1 ADGVGYANDRGNGV
15 KIPHL
20 GRVIIGDR
28 VEIGA
33 CTTMDRGALDDT
45 VIGNG
50 VLIDNHCP
58 IAHNVV
64 IGDNTAVAGGVIM
77 AG

>member
-1 ADGVGYANDRGNGV
+1 M
-15 KIPHL
+15 KIPQL

-33 CTTMDRGALDDT
+33 CTTIDRGALDDT

-50 VLIDNHCP
+50 VIIDNQCQ
-58 IAHNVV
+58 IAQ
-64 IGDNTAVAGGVIM
+64 TL
-77 AG
+77 